1 MLSIGNR
8 YRQIAFCAL
17 CHIAPFVWLRMS
29 PVALNVLSIFSILG
43 VQIGAT
49 EGTLW
54 GVNEIL
60 SIPTIFIVRFGRNSY
75 ICT

>member
-17 CHIAPFVWLRMS
+17 CHIATFVWLRMS

-43 VQIGAT
+43 VQIGAV

-54 GVNEIL
+54 GVIEIL
-60 SIPTIFIVRFGRNSY
+60 PMPATFIVRFGRNTY